1 MQQAVRRASDLALR
15 TYVGFIFAHNARS
28 LALFR
33 KFGFEQW
40 AHLPR
45 VAVLDGVERDLL
57 IVGRRLP

>member
-1 MQQAVRRASDLALR
+1 LAPTSGSSSR
-15 TYVGFIFAHNARS
+15 TTARS

-57 IVGRRLP
+57 ILGRRLA